1 MSGVLG
7 SDPASK
13 LVFDPF
19 SDDFFNAPYD
29 TYRRMRDEAP
39 VYYSER
45 YDFYALTRHAD
56 VTAAMKDVE
65 TFSSSRGID
74 LEMVQSGNPV
84 PPLIIMMDPPEH
96 RRMRSLVNKV
106 FTPRAVERQRQ
117 LVVEQIDRFLAEAAE
132 SGVFDVVQDFS
143 ALFPVEVITKML
155 GVPPEL
161 RQQVRLLL
169 DKTLEREYGK
179 VEMPEA
185 GIQAGMETG
194 LMYYNIIQDRRA
206 APQDD
211 MISDLIAVELERDGT
226 TTKLDDV
233 EIAGFASMLGG
244 AGAETVTKLLGNA
257 VVTFSQYP
265 EQWQMLLDDR
275 SRIPAAVE
283 ELLRWEAPA
292 QYLVR
297 YSLKD
302 IELHGTT
309 IPADNPVLL
318 CVGSANRDERAFT
331 DADTF
336 DIDRDRAEAQ
346 NVGLGYGVHSC
357 LGAALARM
365 ESSVALDKLLD
376 FMPSYEIVQDGLR
389 RVAMTNV
396 IGWHNV
402 PVRVLR

>member
-1 MSGVLG
+1 MSTAKV
-7 SDPASK
+7 
-13 LVFDPF
+13 VFDPF

-39 VYYSER
+39 VYYSEK

-56 VTAAMKDVE
+56 VAATMKDVE

-74 LEMVQSGNPV
+74 LQMVQSDDPV

-106 FTPRAVERQRQ
+106 FTPRAIERQRQ
-117 LVVEQIDRFLAEAAE
+117 TVTEQIDRFLGAADPND
-132 SGVFDVVQDFS
+132 FDAVQDFS
-143 ALFPVEVITKML
+143 ALFPVEVITEML
-155 GVPPEL
+155 GVPVEL

-169 DKTLEREYGK
+169 DKQLEREYGK

-185 GIQAGMETG
+185 GIAAGMETG

-206 APQDD
+206 YPQDD
-211 MISDLIAVELERDGT
+211 MISDLIAVELERNGV
-226 TTKLDDV
+226 TTKLDDI
-233 EIAGFASMLGG
+233 EITGFASILGG
-244 AGAETVTKLLGNA
+244 AGAETVTKLVGNA
-257 VVTFSQYP
+257 VVTFS
-265 EQWQMLLDDR
+265 ENADQWQMLLGDR
-275 SRIPAAVE
+275 SKIPAAVE

-297 YSLKD
+297 YNLKEV
-302 IELHGTT
+302 ELHGVT
-309 IPADNPVLL
+309 IPAGNPVLL
-318 CVGSANRDERAFT
+318 CLGSANRDERAFT

-336 DIDRDRAEAQ
+336 DINRDRSQAQ
-346 NVGLGYGVHSC
+346 NLGLGYGVHSC

-365 ESSVALDKLLD
+365 ESAIALDKLLD
-376 FMPSYEIVQDGLR
+376 FMPRYEVRHEGLK

-396 IGWHNV
+396 VGWHNV
-402 PVRVLR
+402 PVRVLH

>member
-1 MSGVLG
+1 MTT
-7 SDPASK
+7 SK
-13 LVFDPF
+13 VVFDPF
-19 SDDFFNAPYD
+19 SSDFFNAPYA

-39 VYYSER
+39 VYYNEN

-56 VTAAMKDVE
+56 VAVAIRDFE

-74 LEMVQSGNPV
+74 LAMVKSGDPV
-84 PPLIIMMDPPEH
+84 PPLIILMDPPEH

-117 LVVEQIDRFLAEAAE
+117 LVVEQIDRFLALAKPEE
-132 SGVFDVVQDFS
+132 FDVVQDFS
-143 ALFPVEVITKML
+143 ALFPVEVIARML
-155 GVPPEL
+155 GVPAEL

-169 DKTLEREYGK
+169 DKQLEREFGK
-179 VEMPEA
+179 IEMPEEGVAA
-185 GIQAGMETG
+185 GIETG
-194 LMYYNIIQDRRA
+194 LMYYNIIAERHAD
-206 APQDD
+206 PQDD
-211 MISDLIAVELERDGT
+211 MISDLIAVEVERDGMA
-226 TTKLDDV
+226 TKLDDI

-257 VVTFSQYP
+257 VVTFAEHP
-265 EQWQMLLDDR
+265 DQWQMLLDDR

-297 YSLKD
+297 YSMKD
-302 IELHGTT
+302 VELHGAT
-309 IPADNPVLL
+309 IPAGKPVLL

-336 DIDRDRAEAQ
+336 DINRDRSQAQ
-346 NVGLGYGVHSC
+346 NLGLGYGVHSC

-365 ESSVALDKLLD
+365 ECAVALDKLLEY
-376 FMPSYEIVQDGLR
+376 MPRYAIVPDGLR

-402 PVRVLR
+402 PVRVLD